1 MQTTN
6 RILLVRPFRF
16 RKNEET
22 VVNNYYQQDLEDSS
36 AKEIA
41 EQAVKEFD
49 DFVAVLQGNGI
60 QTLVLQDNLELDTPD
75 SIFPN
80 NVISFHQ
87 DKLVFYPMFAENRRL
102 ERNLIKAYLLGE
114 NQEHIEWLDYSS
126 FEDQRAFLEGTGCLI
141 LDRVHKKA
149 YCSIS
154 PRASA
159 ELVHQFCLDFD
170 YQPIIFEA
178 FQTVGELRMP
188 IYHTNVMLS
197 IGQSFAVICLDS
209 IDNIQHQNLVLES
222 LREEQKEIIIISEE
236 QVSQFAGN
244 ILEVKSS
251 DNSPVIVMS
260 SQAYQSFHPNQLQQL
275 EKYGKIIHSPLETIE
290 TCGGG
295 SARCMMAEIF

>member
-22 VVNNYYQQDLEDSS
+22 AVNNYYQQDLEDSS

-41 EQAVKEFD
+41 KQAIQEFD
-49 DFVAVLQGNGI
+49 DFAALLQNNGI
-60 QTLVLQDNLELDTPD
+60 ETIVLQDRQDFDTPD

-102 ERNLIKAYLLGE
+102 ERNLIKDYLLAE
-114 NQEHIEWLDYSS
+114 NQTQIEWLDYSP
-126 FEDQRAFLEGTGCLI
+126 FENEHIFLEGTGCLI

-178 FQTVGELRMP
+178 FQTVGELRLP

-222 LREEQKEIIIISEE
+222 LREEQKEIILISEE
-236 QVSQFAGN
+236 QVAQFAGN

-251 DNSPVIVMS
+251 DNTARIVMS
-260 SQAYQSFHPNQLQQL
+260 SQAYHAFRPEQITQL
-275 EKYGKIIHSPLETIE
+275 EKYGKIVHSPLETIE